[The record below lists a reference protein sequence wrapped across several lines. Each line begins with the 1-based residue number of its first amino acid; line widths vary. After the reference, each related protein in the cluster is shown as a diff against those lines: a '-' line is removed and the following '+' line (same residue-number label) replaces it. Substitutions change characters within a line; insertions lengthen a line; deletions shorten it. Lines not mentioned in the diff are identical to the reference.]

1 MGLLHEYL
9 RKEIAEL
16 HAKGV
21 RLSVIG
27 DYQRLSPDLVSLI
40 EHGMEMT
47 RGNAR
52 LNLVLAL
59 NYGAQAEIVRAPR
72 AIAAA
77 ARAGRIDPD
86 KIEAAAVDSFL
97 DTTDLPPPDL
107 RSEESHVGKE
117 CVRRLRSRV

>member
-27 DYQRLSPDLVSLI
+27 DYRRLSPDLVSLI

-59 NYGAQAEIVRAPR
+59 NYGAQDEIVR
-72 AIAAA
+72 
-77 ARAGRIDPD
+77 
-86 KIEAAAVDSFL
+86 
-97 DTTDLPPPDL
+97 
-107 RSEESHVGKE
+107 SEEHTSELQSLMRISYAVFCLKKKNIDY
-117 CVRRLRSRV
+117 LYN